1 MKTILTLLIVSSFC
15 FATQLLINTFDM
27 TGYLFEDGAHVKFKV
42 HCPSDLSLTDRLID
56 LYEPVELT
64 VGYINMP
71 DIPLLISEKG
81 FTVSAKMG
89 TIVVPEE
96 VFTKLFQ
103 TVKSGQTV
111 DLIVDRYP
119 IEIYTDKIKVIESTS
134 SKKIEFFLSRFIER
148 FPKIEGPGEYSLEE
162 KPVSYQLFICSFPGL
177 GGAIMAIFDGKP
189 HELTFKIGEIEVKGF
204 SMNLPPGDYTVKISL
219 LNEVTEVSLNFPD
232 RPVRFQTSQIELG
245 DNCEKSLYFPSG
257 LQGSNRFSYPGR
269 YIGLEF
275 SNELIVHE
283 FSVRDTT
290 PPKLTMDLKRIDSM
304 CLIQLQVE
312 DLSPFETFLYVD
324 GEKFYFER
332 GVLTLSS
339 SRHVLI
345 GMAQDVFQN
354 VSYVV
359 QVLEKPED
367 TLVFPEE
374 KVIDIG
380 GFKFFSPYLRWQ
392 SFEATKI
399 EVKINEKIVQ
409 LEKAR

>member
-1 MKTILTLLIVSSFC
+1 MKTVFTLLIVSSCC
-15 FATQLLINTFDM
+15 FAAQLLINTFDM
-27 TGYLFEDGAHVKFKV
+27 TGYLFEDGAHIKFKV

-56 LYEPVELT
+56 LYEPVKLT
-64 VGYINMP
+64 VGYISMP

-81 FTVSAKMG
+81 FTVSTKMG
-89 TIVVPEE
+89 SIVVPEE

-103 TVKSGQTV
+103 TVKSGKTV

-119 IEIYTDKIKVIESTS
+119 IEIYADKIRVIESTS
-134 SKKIEFFLSRFIER
+134 LEKIEFFLNRFIKR
-148 FPKIEGPGEYSLEE
+148 FPKITGPGEYTLEE
-162 KPVSYQLFICSFPGL
+162 KPVSYQLAVCSFPGL

-189 HELTFKIGEIEVKGF
+189 HELTFKTGDIEVKGF
-204 SMNLPPGDYTVKISL
+204 SMNLPPGDHTVKVSL
-219 LNEVTEVSLNFPD
+219 LGEATELTLNFPD

-245 DNCEKSLYFPSG
+245 DSCEKNLYFPSG
-257 LQGSNRFSYPGR
+257 LQGSSRFSYPGK
-269 YIGLEF
+269 YFGLEF

-283 FSVRDTT
+283 LLVRDTT
-290 PPKLTMDLKRIDSM
+290 PPKLTMSLKRIDSM
-304 CLIQLQVE
+304 CLVQLQAE
-312 DLSPFETFLYVD
+312 DFSPFETFLYVD

-339 SRHVLI
+339 PSHILI

-359 QVLEKPED
+359 QVLERLED
-367 TLVFPEE
+367 TLVFSEE

-409 LEKAR
+409 LEKDR